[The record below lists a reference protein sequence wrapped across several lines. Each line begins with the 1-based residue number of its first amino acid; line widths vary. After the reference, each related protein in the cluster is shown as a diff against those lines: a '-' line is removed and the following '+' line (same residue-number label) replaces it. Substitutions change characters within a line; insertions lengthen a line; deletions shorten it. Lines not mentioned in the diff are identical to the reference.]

1 MKTLFLS
8 GACGSGK
15 TAAMRL
21 MRPYFLPLLGETAAI
36 DVDHVYTMVD
46 PDYSI
51 PFPEA
56 EAYWSLARQQSA
68 LLATSYFASGFEV
81 VLIGG
86 NSLYQK
92 DRLNEILDGLL
103 AASEVH
109 HVTLDPS
116 PEAIKQRI
124 RARRHPSDDIKT
136 PEWIESHV
144 RYMRQYY
151 EAWTARIDNTALSPA
166 ETARAIGDAVL
177 SGKGRLVQ
185 KFALESG

>member
-1 MKTLFLS
+1 
-8 GACGSGK
+8 
-15 TAAMRL
+15 
-21 MRPYFLPLLGETAAI
+21 
-36 DVDHVYTMVD
+36 VD

-68 LLATSYFASGFEV
+68 VLAASYFANGFGV
-81 VLIGG
+81 VVIGG
-86 NSLYQK
+86 NSVYQT
-92 DRLNEILDGLL
+92 DRLNEILDPLL
-103 AASEVH
+103 EVSEVY

-124 RARRHPSDDIKT
+124 RARSHPLDAIKT

-151 EAWTARIDNTALSPA
+151 EDWTARIDNSALSPA
-166 ETARAIGDAVL
+166 ETVQAIGDVVL
-177 SGKGRLVQ
+177 SGQGRLLRR
-185 KFALESG
+185 FSRGAPDG